1 MSNLIKYIKTNP
13 VFIFRWVLFFA
24 FLGHGLVSLGF
35 SSSVK
40 LHIALIHSVNFT
52 PFSDISLLHFAGTF
66 DVIVS
71 FLILFNIGK
80 EKTLYLAVI
89 YLISVALTAL
99 VFYYTKTGKIFGFA
113 EVMRRFPWIF
123 YAFFLILYE
132 KQGSY
137 HFNLLRIG
145 LAFAF
150 LSHGLASLGIWGLNA
165 GHIELANNILKS
177 DDVKYFIIGSGIADT
192 TIGII
197 LLFKVKSLLVVRI
210 AIFWIAFVVAISFM
224 TGIPDG
230 IFRMGFLLSALYVA
244 LNKNCHSKSIVELIK
259 ITK

>member
-1 MSNLIKYIKTNP
+1 MHNLIQYIKANP

-24 FLGHGLVSLGF
+24 FLGHGLVSVGF

-40 LHIALIHSVNFT
+40 LHSALIHSVNIT
-52 PFSDISLLHFAGTF
+52 PFTDTVLLHIAGTF
-66 DVIVS
+66 DLIIAV
-71 FLILFNIGK
+71 LILFNIGK
-80 EKTLYLAVI
+80 EKTLYLAVT
-89 YLISVALTAL
+89 YLASVALTAL
-99 VFYYTKTGKIFGFA
+99 VFYYSKTGKIFGFA

-132 KQGSY
+132 KQGKY
-137 HFNLLRIG
+137 YFNLLRIG

-192 TIGII
+192 TIGFL
-197 LLFKVKSLLVVRI
+197 LLFKIKSLLVVRV
-210 AIFWIAFVVAISFM
+210 AIFWIAFVVTISFM

-244 LNKNCHSKSIVELIK
+244 LEEKCHSKSVIELIK
-259 ITK
+259 N